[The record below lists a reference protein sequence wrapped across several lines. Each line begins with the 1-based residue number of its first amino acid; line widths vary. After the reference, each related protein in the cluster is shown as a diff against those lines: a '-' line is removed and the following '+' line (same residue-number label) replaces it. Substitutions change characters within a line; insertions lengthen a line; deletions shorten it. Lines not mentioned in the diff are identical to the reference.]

1 MIVVSKTGVL
11 VSGTLG
17 KDAEYKLVG
26 ARETPRLRFSVLY
39 GKEEAADENGR
50 HKGKYIDVNVWG
62 GAATKMQGMLLKD
75 DAVLACG
82 RLSERTDDQGRV
94 WRSIDTYGEVWPGM
108 AWLMEQQGAAPVP
121 AAPDISQNCTDF
133 EPVQSDEDLPF

>member
-62 GAATKMQGMLLKD
+62 GAATKMQGMLLKG

-108 AWLMEQQGAAPVP
+108 AWLMEQQGAAPAP
-121 AAPDISQNCTDF
+121 AMLDTPQDCTDF

>member
-1 MIVVSKTGVL
+1 MIIVSKTGVL

-26 ARETPRLRFSVLY
+26 SRETPLLRFSVLY
-39 GKEEAADENGR
+39 GKEETADETGR

-82 RLSERTDDQGRV
+82 RLNERTDNQGRV

-108 AWLMEQQGAAPVP
+108 TWLMEQQGATLAPVV
-121 AAPDISQNCTDF
+121 PDIPQDCTDF
-133 EPVQSDEDLPF
+133 EPIQSDEDLPF